1 MVDPTTAIDTSRE
14 DELKERIANGFIL
27 ESKADMTPGYLKAI
41 VTQMLVQ
48 GDTELMSAPA
58 YYMAAKDAPTI
69 SSRIAVSAVIQD
81 ELGHANIAY
90 RLLEDLGEDKEQLV
104 FGRQPHEFKNPYG
117 FDQPLENWAEMA
129 VANGLFDRAGIVL
142 LSDVHQNTSYGP
154 LKRALVKVDKE
165 EYFHLRHGESWM
177 RRLSKAGGEV
187 KEMLQRAV
195 DWMFPTGI
203 EWFGLP
209 DELKRHSGQL
219 EYRLKGKTNDELRQT
234 WMESVVPLCA
244 EVGVEIP
251 AHYNAET
258 GEYDL
263 EYELPCEFDPAE
275 KRWLF
280 EDTITW
286 EQVWER
292 WRGRGPMNER
302 YTEMIQGRGTAAT
315 GTENRAK
322 GLRPGSGRS

>member
-1 MVDPTTAIDTSRE
+1 MVDTTTAIDTDRE
-14 DELKERIANGFIL
+14 NELKERIANGFIL

-234 WMESVVPLCA
+234 WMDSVVPLCA

-251 AHYNAET
+251 AHYNAGT

-263 EYELPCEFDPAE
+263 EYELPCEFDPE
-275 KRWLF
+275 QKRWLF
-280 EDTITW
+280 EERITW

-302 YTEMIQGRGTAAT
+302 YTEMIQGRGTDLFGGGN
-315 GTENRAK
+315 GTPR
-322 GLRPGSGRS
+322 